1 MSLYTAWRNEMKNKP
16 KETTKKFQIER
27 ERTES
32 KKK

>member
-16 KETTKKFQIER
+16 KETKKFQIER